1 MPKFCGSIKA
11 SGPGS
16 AFTGHGMPPSLSPW
30 GHRDL
35 KVLYVLLHD
44 RVEWP
49 LLAEEDLQTV
59 PKDQRSGQQWRR
71 AKLQEL
77 LPGRT
82 WWAILS
88 KLYRMGVTHE
98 RLQTI
103 LGPHYNA
110 VECEAPT
117 YKDKPKQSAKTW
129 KPWTPEQA
137 EALKTA
143 LLRMDDM
150 QLNTNKHEVYK
161 RQTLLR
167 GSVPKRSWE
176 AVYQKVV
183 RESPTGLG
191 MKDVLHRKLGTKC
204 RGDAKKGL
212 ANPYK
217 MLRKEVRDKL
227 LEACI
232 RTTQEKSPARETCA
246 RADQGARCARGAS
259 PEVLACSSDGDGCEQ
274 GVGCARGAS
283 PEVLACWSDGAGGE
297 QEAEAETCMRAV
309 WCSSD
314 VAGCEQEAEAEVW
327 SVLK

>member
-1 MPKFCGSIKA
+1 
-11 SGPGS
+11 
-16 AFTGHGMPPSLSPW
+16 MPPSLSQW
-30 GHRDL
+30 GHHDI
-35 KVLYVLLHD
+35 KVLYALLHD

-49 LLAEEDLQTV
+49 LLTDKEMQTV
-59 PKDQRSGQQWRR
+59 PKDERSGQQWRR

-77 LPGRT
+77 LPKRT

-98 RLQTI
+98 RLHAI

-117 YKDKPKQSAKTW
+117 YKDKPKQSVKTW

-150 QLNTNKHEVYK
+150 QRETNNHEVYK

-167 GSVPKRSWE
+167 ESVPRRSWE

-191 MKDVLHRKLGTKC
+191 MKEVLHRKLGTKC
-204 RGDAKKGL
+204 RADAKKGL

-227 LEACI
+227 LEAS
-232 RTTQEKSPARETCA
+232 TQTAQEKARGRETRV
-246 RADQGARCARGAS
+246 RAEGCARGAS
-259 PEVLACSSDGDGCEQ
+259 PEVLACSSDAAGCGQEAEAETCVRAVWCSGD
-274 GVGCARGAS
+274 A
-283 PEVLACWSDGAGGE
+283 AGWE
-297 QEAEAETCMRAV
+297 QEAEAETCVCDV
-309 WCSSD
+309 WWSGD
-314 VAGCEQEAEAEVW
+314 AAGCGEEVEAEVW
-327 SVLK
+327 SVLR

>member
-1 MPKFCGSIKA
+1 
-11 SGPGS
+11 
-16 AFTGHGMPPSLSPW
+16 MPPSLLQW

-49 LLAEEDLQTV
+49 FLKEEDLQTV
-59 PKDQRSGQQWRR
+59 PKDERSGQQWRR

-110 VECEAPT
+110 VECEGPT
-117 YKDKPKQSAKTW
+117 YKDKPKQSVKTW
-129 KPWTPEQA
+129 TAWTPEQA
-137 EALKTA
+137 KALKTA

-150 QLNTNKHEVYK
+150 QDKTNKHEVYK

-167 GSVPKRSWE
+167 QSVPKRSWE
-176 AVYQKVV
+176 ALYQKVV

-217 MLRKEVRDKL
+217 MLRREVRDKL
-227 LEACI
+227 LEAST
-232 RTTQEKSPARETCA
+232 RATQEKAPGRETCV
-246 RADQGARCARGAS
+246 RG
-259 PEVLACSSDGDGCEQ
+259 EVLACSSDGAAGDQ

-283 PEVLACWSDGAGGE
+283 PEILTCSSDGAGCG
-297 QEAEAETCMRAV
+297 QEAEAETCVRAV
-309 WCSSD
+309 WSSSD
-314 VAGCEQEAEAEVW
+314 GAGCGQEAEAEVW

>member
-1 MPKFCGSIKA
+1 LPKFCWLIKA
-11 SGPGS
+11 SGS
-16 AFTGHGMPPSLSPW
+16 DTAFTSHGMPPPLSEW
-30 GHRDL
+30 GHHDI

-49 LLAEEDLQTV
+49 LLTDKEMQTV
-59 PKDQRSGQQWRR
+59 PKDERSGQQWRR

-77 LPGRT
+77 LPKRT

-88 KLYRMGVTHE
+88 KLHRMGVTHE

-117 YKDKPKQSAKTW
+117 YRDKPKQSAKTW
-129 KPWTPEQA
+129 KQWTPEQA
-137 EALKTA
+137 AALKTA
-143 LLRMDDM
+143 LLRMDDL
-150 QLNTNKHEVYK
+150 QHETDNHEVYQ

-167 GSVPKRSWE
+167 ESVPRRSWE

-204 RGDAKKGL
+204 RTDAKKGL
-212 ANPYK
+212 ANRYK

-227 LEACI
+227 LEAS
-232 RTTQEKSPARETCA
+232 TQTAQEKARGRETCV
-246 RADQGARCARGAS
+246 RAERCARGAS
-259 PEVLACSSDGDGCEQ
+259 PEVLACSSDAAGWEQ
-274 GVGCARGAS
+274 
-283 PEVLACWSDGAGGE
+283 D
-297 QEAEAETCMRAV
+297 AEAETCVRAV

-314 VAGCEQEAEAEVW
+314 VVGCGEEVEAEVW

>member
-1 MPKFCGSIKA
+1 
-11 SGPGS
+11 
-16 AFTGHGMPPSLSPW
+16 MPPLLSHW
-30 GHRDL
+30 GHHDL

-49 LLAEEDLQTV
+49 LLQDKELQTV
-59 PKDQRSGQQWRR
+59 PKDERSGKQWRR

-88 KLYRMGVTHE
+88 KLYRIGVTHE

-117 YKDKPKQSAKTW
+117 YKDKPKQLAKTW
-129 KPWTPEQA
+129 KPWTPEQC

-143 LLRMDDM
+143 LLRMDEI
-150 QLNTNKHEVYK
+150 LHKTNKHEVYK
-161 RQTLLR
+161 RQTVLR
-167 GSVPKRSWE
+167 ESVPKRSWE

-212 ANPYK
+212 TNPYK
-217 MLRKEVRDKL
+217 VLRKEVRDKL
-227 LEACI
+227 LEA
-232 RTTQEKSPARETCA
+232 RATTRPQNARQTQTCA
-246 RADQGARCARGAS
+246 PSVWCPRAAS
-259 PEVLACSSDGDGCEQ
+259 PEVMAAWEEGCEESVWCSRDASPEATAAWQQGSEAGACDESVWRSRDASPAPAACSSDIEL
-274 GVGCARGAS
+274 CAQA
-283 PEVLACWSDGAGGE
+283 L
-297 QEAEAETCMRAV
+297 EAEM
-309 WCSSD
+309 
-314 VAGCEQEAEAEVW
+314 W
-327 SVLK
+327 SVLN

>member
-1 MPKFCGSIKA
+1 
-11 SGPGS
+11 
-16 AFTGHGMPPSLSPW
+16 MPPSLLQW

-49 LLAEEDLQTV
+49 FLKQEDLQTV

-98 RLQTI
+98 RLQAI

-117 YKDKPKQSAKTW
+117 YKDKPKQSVKTW
-129 KPWTPEQA
+129 KAWTPEQA

-150 QLNTNKHEVYK
+150 QHNTNKHEVYK
-161 RQTLLR
+161 RQILLR
-167 GSVPKRSWE
+167 ESVPKRSWE

-191 MKDVLHRKLGTKC
+191 MKDVLHSKLGTKC

-217 MLRKEVRDKL
+217 MLRKEVRNKL
-227 LEACI
+227 LEART
-232 RTTQEKSPARETCA
+232 RTTQEKARGCETCV
-246 RADQGARCARGAS
+246 RAD
-259 PEVLACSSDGDGCEQ
+259 Q

-283 PEVLACWSDGAGGE
+283 PEVLACCSDGAAGV
-297 QEAEAETCMRAV
+297 QEAEAETCVRAV

-314 VAGCEQEAEAEVW
+314 GAAGEQEAEAEVW
-327 SVLK
+327 SVFK

>member
-1 MPKFCGSIKA
+1 M
-11 SGPGS
+11 
-16 AFTGHGMPPSLSPW
+16 
-30 GHRDL
+30 
-35 KVLYVLLHD
+35 KVLHVLLHD

-49 LLAEEDLQTV
+49 LLKDEDMQTLS
-59 PKDQRSGQQWRR
+59 KDERSGQQWRR

-150 QLNTNKHEVYK
+150 QHNTNKHEVYK

-167 GSVPKRSWE
+167 ESVPKRSWE

-227 LEACI
+227 LEA
-232 RTTQEKSPARETCA
+232 RTLATQEKARGRETCA
-246 RADQGARCARGAS
+246 GVS
-259 PEVLACSSDGDGCEQ
+259 PEVLASSSDGAGCDQ

-283 PEVLACWSDGAGGE
+283 PEVLASSSDAAGCDQGVGCARGASPEVLVCSSDVDGGE
-297 QEAEAETCMRAV
+297 QEAEAETCVHAV

-314 VAGCEQEAEAEVW
+314 GPRGEEESEAEVW

>member
-1 MPKFCGSIKA
+1 
-11 SGPGS
+11 
-16 AFTGHGMPPSLSPW
+16 MPPSLSQW
-30 GHRDL
+30 GHHDL

-49 LLAEEDLQTV
+49 LLTDEELQIV
-59 PKDQRSGQQWRR
+59 PKDERSGQQWRR

-143 LLRMDDM
+143 LLCMDDM
-150 QLNTNKHEVYK
+150 EHRTDKGEVYK

-167 GSVPKRSWE
+167 ESVPRRTWE

-191 MKDVLHRKLGTKC
+191 MKNVLHRKLGTKC
-204 RGDAKKGL
+204 RGDAKKAL

-217 MLRKEVRDKL
+217 MLRREVRDKL
-227 LEACI
+227 HEA
-232 RTTQEKSPARETCA
+232 RTRMTQEEARGCETCA
-246 RADQGARCARGAS
+246 RAEWCARGAS
-259 PEVLACSSDGDGCEQ
+259 PEVLACCSDGGQ
-274 GVGCARGAS
+274 GAGCARGAS
-283 PEVLACWSDGAGGE
+283 PEVLACCSDGSQGAGCARGASPEVLACCSDGAGCG
-297 QEAEAETCMRAV
+297 QEAEAETFVRAV
-309 WCSSD
+309 WCSS
-314 VAGCEQEAEAEVW
+314 EAEACEQAAEPEVW